1 MFALPNTMSDC
12 CKHDHNNAPDEGH
25 DHPHDHEGLGNHAKE
40 AAVAIPKG
48 ANEETFRVSGL
59 DCSEEVAAIE
69 RVMKP
74 VPGVLGVRANIVAST
89 VTIYHDGNVNSADLV
104 KAVNSSGVKV
114 ETGSAAEG
122 GKGQILSRTALLVM
136 TSGIFTGIGILI
148 QWIGFKT
155 GWQPNIPFAIA
166 ILSGGSLVFP
176 KALRSLRTFSLDMN
190 VLMTVAVLGAVAIGE
205 HAEGAAVV
213 FLFSLSELLESWS
226 VGRARR
232 AIQALM
238 QLAPENALV
247 RRDGNIQEVPAKEVA
262 IGETVLVKSGQK
274 VPLDGTVLLG
284 ASAIDQAPITGESMP
299 VEKNVGDT
307 VYAGT
312 INGEGSLEIQTTKAA
327 GDTTLS
333 RIIKLVEESQ
343 EQKAPT
349 QRFVDVFAK
358 YYTPAVM
365 ILALLVG
372 IVPPLLF
379 AAPWMDWI
387 YRALVLLVIA
397 CPCALVIS
405 TPVSVVA
412 GLTAMAR
419 RGVLIKGGAYLEALG
434 GLRALAVDKTGTIT
448 EGKPRVLDVLPF
460 ADATSEE
467 ILRIAA
473 AIDTHSTHPLAQAVV
488 RHAKESNVAF
498 DFAENY
504 QAKTGRGAEATIA
517 GHAYF
522 VGNHRFAHELGVCS
536 DKLEAQLAEIEAEA
550 KSVVIVGHRPHAD
563 CAGEVLG
570 ILTVGDAIRPN
581 AVEAIKKIHA
591 AGIRKIVMLSGDN
604 TRTANAIAKQ
614 AGIDEAQGD
623 LLPEHKIEQV
633 KKLAAEFGKVGMI
646 GDGVNDAPALAA
658 ADVGIAMGAAGTDT
672 AIETADVAL
681 MRDDL
686 MMVSEAIQL
695 GRRTLGIIRFNII
708 FALGIKAVFLVLAL
722 LGHTSLWLAVLADT
736 GATLLVV
743 ANALRLLRTPQS

>member
-1 MFALPNTMSDC
+1 MSHEHKEEPSHAHC
-12 CKHDHNNAPDEGH
+12 CGH
-25 DHPHDHEGLGNHAKE
+25 DHHESAE
-40 AAVAIPKG
+40 APSSPPLTSAA
-48 ANEETFRVSGL
+48 EETFRVSGM

-69 RVMKP
+69 RVVKP
-74 VPGVLGVRANIVAST
+74 LPGVVGVRANIVGSS
-89 VTIYHDGNVNSADLV
+89 VTIYHDGSVKTPDLIA
-104 KAVNSSGVKV
+104 AVNRSGVKV
-114 ETGSAAEG
+114 ETGASSG
-122 GKGQILSRTALLVM
+122 SDKGSFLSQAGLLVA
-136 TSGIFTGIGILI
+136 TSGVFTGLGILI
-148 QWIGFKT
+148 QWLGYKT
-155 GWQPNIPFAIA
+155 GWAPNTLFTIA
-166 ILSGGSLVFP
+166 ILSGGALVFP
-176 KALRSLRTFSLDMN
+176 KALRSLRTLSLDMN

-213 FLFSLSELLESWS
+213 FLFALSELLESWS

-238 QLAPENALV
+238 QLAPETALV
-247 RRDGNIQEVPAKEVA
+247 RRGGTVAEVPAKEVA

-274 VPLDGTVLLG
+274 VPLDGLVVLG
-284 ASAIDQAPITGESMP
+284 ASSIDQAPITGESMP

-333 RIIKLVEESQ
+333 RIIKLVQESQ
-343 EQKAPT
+343 EQKAPA

-365 ILALLVG
+365 VLAVLVC
-372 IVPPLLF
+372 IIPPLLF
-379 AAPWMDWI
+379 SAPWMDWI

-460 ADATSEE
+460 PGTSAEE

-473 AIDTHSTHPLAQAVV
+473 AIDTHSTHPLAEAVV
-488 RHAKESNVAF
+488 RHARDAAVAF
-498 DFAENY
+498 DPAENY
-504 QAKTGRGAEATIA
+504 QARTGRGAEATIA

-536 DKLEAQLAEIEAEA
+536 DKLEAQLAGIEAEA
-550 KSVVIVGHRPHAD
+550 KSVVIIGHRPHAD
-563 CAGEVLG
+563 
-570 ILTVGDAIRPN
+570 
-581 AVEAIKKIHA
+581 
-591 AGIRKIVMLSGDN
+591 
-604 TRTANAIAKQ
+604 
-614 AGIDEAQGD
+614 
-623 LLPEHKIEQV
+623 
-633 KKLAAEFGKVGMI
+633 
-646 GDGVNDAPALAA
+646 
-658 ADVGIAMGAAGTDT
+658 
-672 AIETADVAL
+672 
-681 MRDDL
+681 
-686 MMVSEAIQL
+686 
-695 GRRTLGIIRFNII
+695 
-708 FALGIKAVFLVLAL
+708 
-722 LGHTSLWLAVLADT
+722 
-736 GATLLVV
+736 
-743 ANALRLLRTPQS
+743 

>member
-1 MFALPNTMSDC
+1 
-12 CKHDHNNAPDEGH
+12 
-25 DHPHDHEGLGNHAKE
+25 
-40 AAVAIPKG
+40 
-48 ANEETFRVSGL
+48 
-59 DCSEEVAAIE
+59 
-69 RVMKP
+69 MKP
-74 VPGVLGVRANIVAST
+74 FPGVLGVRANIVAST

-114 ETGSAAEG
+114 ETGSAAKG

-213 FLFSLSELLESWS
+213 FLFALSELLESWS

-247 RRDGNIQEVPAKEVA
+247 RRDGNVQEVPAKEVA

-299 VEKNVGDT
+299 VEKNVGDA

-498 DFAENY
+498 DSAENY

-743 ANALRLLRTPQS
+743 ANALRLLRP